1 LDIPTR
7 QKAEN
12 YLNEARDNNPG
23 PWVDHSLQAAESA
36 ERIAAAH
43 SELDPESAYVLGLL
57 HDIGRREGIAGMR
70 HVIDGYNFLI
80 AEGYADAARIC
91 LTHSYPIANVNA
103 GSSPWDGST
112 NERKFVAEYLAE
124 IEYTTYDRLIQLC
137 DAICLP
143 TGPVLMEKRL
153 LDVTLRYGPNKFTT
167 RKWQAFF
174 GIQKDFEKAIG
185 QSIYRLLPQVIENTF
200 GFT

>member
-1 LDIPTR
+1 MDIPTR
-7 QKAEN
+7 QQADN
-12 YLNEARDNNPG
+12 YLDGASNNNPG
-23 PWVDHSLQAAESA
+23 LWVDHSIQVAESA

-43 SELDPESAYVLGLL
+43 SELDPENAYILGLL

-91 LTHSYPIANVNA
+91 LTHSYPIADVNA

-112 NERKFVAEYLAE
+112 NERKFIAKYLKK

-153 LDVTLRYGPNKFTT
+153 LDVTLRYGPNNFTT
-167 RKWQAFF
+167 RKWQSFF
-174 GIQKDFEKAIG
+174 DIQKEFENAVG
-185 QSIYRLLPQVIENTF
+185 QSIYHLLPRVVENTF

>member
-1 LDIPTR
+1 MDIPTR
-7 QKAEN
+7 QQADN
-12 YLNEARDNNPG
+12 YLEEASNNNPG
-23 PWVDHSLQAAESA
+23 PWVDHSIQAAESA
-36 ERIAAAH
+36 ERIAVAH
-43 SELDPESAYVLGLL
+43 SGLDPESAYVLGLL

-91 LTHSYPIANVNA
+91 LTHSYPIADVNA

-185 QSIYRLLPQVIENTF
+185 QSIYRLLPQVVENTF